1 MAAAPTRATSAD
13 FRPVLIPHR
22 PLLIALGLW
31 LALALAAAF
40 LPAAL
45 IAWQAAGLA
54 LLALATGDALALR
67 WSGNP
72 VTVVRE
78 RHAAL
83 PVGGWH
89 TVRLRLESPLR
100 PAAGWLF
107 DRHPPAL
114 PAEGL
119 PLAFRVAAGEGAQL
133 SYRLHLLQRGRH
145 QFGPVELRLASP
157 LGLWLRRHFAG
168 EPEPVRV
175 YPDFA
180 RVTQY
185 ALLATG
191 NRLGQ
196 IGLLQRRRR
205 GQGLEFHQLRDYR
218 QDDSPRQI
226 DWKATARQRRLISR
240 DYQDE
245 RDQQIVFLLDCG
257 ARMRAQDGELSHFD
271 HTLNAV
277 LLLAYV
283 ALRQGDGVGVATFA
297 QSAPRFLPPRKSL
310 AALGGVLD
318 TLYDIQ
324 PSLRPPDY
332 VEAGERLARRLAR
345 RSLVVVLTSVFEE
358 DGEMLRGALKFLRQ
372 RHVVTLASLR
382 ESVFE
387 DLRRRPVRAF
397 EEALTYAAAIEY
409 RRSRERQLGALRQG
423 GVGVLDVAPP
433 QLPMALVNHYWQLK
447 RAGVL

>member
-1 MAAAPTRATSAD
+1 M
-13 FRPVLIPHR
+13 LIPHR
-22 PLLIALGLW
+22 NQLIVLALW

-40 LPAAL
+40 VPAAL
-45 IAWQAAGLA
+45 VAWQAAGLL
-54 LLALATGDALALR
+54 LLALVIGDALALR

-72 VTVVRE
+72 LRVTRE
-78 RHAAL
+78 PHAAL

-89 TVRLRLESPLR
+89 TVRLRLESPTR
-100 PAAGWLF
+100 TAAGWIF
-107 DRHPPAL
+107 DRHPPQLA
-114 PAEGL
+114 AEGL
-119 PLAFRVAAGEGAQL
+119 PLAFRVGAGQGAEL

-157 LGLWLRRHFAG
+157 LRLWLARHFAG
-168 EPEPVRV
+168 EPQSVRV

-180 RVTQY
+180 KVTQY

-226 DWKATARQRRLISR
+226 DWKATARHRRLISR

-257 ARMRAQDGELSHFD
+257 MRMRSQDGELSHFD

-297 QSAPRFLPPRKSL
+297 QDTPRFLPPRKSL
-310 AALGGVLD
+310 AALGGELD
-318 TLYDIQ
+318 TLYDVQ

-332 VEAGERLARRLAR
+332 VDAGERLARRLAR

-358 DGEMLRGALKFLRQ
+358 DHEMLRGALKFLRQ

-382 ESVFE
+382 ESVF
-387 DLRRRPVRAF
+387 DALRQRPVREY
-397 EEALTYAAAIEY
+397 EEALSYAAAVEY
-409 RRSRERQLGALRQG
+409 RRSRELQLAALRQG
-423 GVGVLDVAPP
+423 GVGVLDVAPA

-447 RAGVL
+447 RAGIL